1 MTISTR
7 RGVIGM
13 FTKTDINSDN
23 SAGLI
28 VVTGCDSGI
37 GRNLAEVLIERGYMV
52 AISYLQESPFPEMP
66 NVYARKMDIRIPAEV
81 EEFCSFIKDLCQNG
95 LTLRALVSNAGVA
108 MGGPVE
114 NLPMS
119 IYRESFEINFF
130 GAVRIIQALIPD
142 LIGSQGTII
151 VNGSNAGRI
160 ALPFLSPYVSTKYAL
175 EGFCDSLRRELNPL
189 GVKTVLLE
197 PASVATPIWN
207 KAKQQDISFIDKKY
221 LNSYIN
227 GREKFVAGGN
237 QGMDSK
243 AAALMIADI
252 ISLKKPKA
260 RYIISKNKLISVI
273 LQSLPSWMVDKAV
286 PKIYKMDY
294 GSFR

>member
-1 MTISTR
+1 
-7 RGVIGM
+7 M
-13 FTKTDINSDN
+13 FGNAVNISDN
-23 SAGLI
+23 SGSLI
-28 VVTGCDSGI
+28 VITGCDSGI
-37 GRNLAEVLIERGYMV
+37 GRKLAEVLIERGYIV
-52 AISYLQESPFPEMP
+52 AISYLQESPFPEGP
-66 NVYARKMDIRIPAEV
+66 NIYARKMDIRIPEEV
-81 EEFCSFIKDLCQNG
+81 EAFCSFIKNMCQNG
-95 LTLRALVSNAGVA
+95 LTLRVLVSNAGVA

-114 NLPMS
+114 NLPMY

-130 GAVRIIQALIPD
+130 GLVRIIQALIPD
-142 LIGSQGTII
+142 LIRSQGTII

-221 LNSYIN
+221 LNSFLA
-227 GREKFVAGGN
+227 GREKFVASGN
-237 QGMDSK
+237 RGMDSK
-243 AAALMIADI
+243 AAAVMIADI
-252 ISLKKPKA
+252 IPLKKPKA
-260 RYIISKNKLISVI
+260 RYIISGNKLMSII
-273 LQSLPSWMVDKAV
+273 LQSLPAWIVDKAV

-294 GSFR
+294 GNQA